1 MTSLPTPPTSDRW
14 LLQITI
20 QAARADDTRWREQLA
35 ALRSVSS
42 YDPDT
47 QTWST
52 FIGALNLTAVRTL
65 QALFDAAR
73 SFGADIQLEAA
84 PVPASWQGR
93 ARVRWPPSSRRRP
106 TRAGHSAN
114 FPRTDQR
121 A

>member
-1 MTSLPTPPTSDRW
+1 MISLPTPHTSDRW

-65 QALFDAAR
+65 QALFDVAR

-84 PVPASWQGR
+84 PAPASWQG
-93 ARVRWPPSSRRRP
+93 PSFTSDSEVAALFTAQADKGRP
-106 TRAGHSAN
+106 LGQHPA
-114 FPRTDQR
+114 D
-121 A
+121 